1 MDFSTVLITG
11 GTGLLGRHIKPLIP
25 QGRFPARVEFDVT
38 KPEMMAAYLNGK
50 TVSTILHAAAFT
62 SPPKINENPKLALD
76 VNIVGTANLVRLCME
91 RNIKL
96 LYVSTDYVFNGA
108 KGMYKEDDPVL
119 PANKY
124 AWSKLAGECA
134 VRMHDNSLIV
144 RTSFGP
150 TPFPYDKAFVDQWT
164 SRLRVDVLAE
174 KLVKL
179 LQSDLTGTIHVG
191 GKRQT
196 VMDYAKSVSPDKAIG
211 NLSLSEVAFVA
222 PKDTSLDTSRYNSK
236 FGA

>member
-50 TVSTILHAAAFT
+50 TISTILHAAAFT